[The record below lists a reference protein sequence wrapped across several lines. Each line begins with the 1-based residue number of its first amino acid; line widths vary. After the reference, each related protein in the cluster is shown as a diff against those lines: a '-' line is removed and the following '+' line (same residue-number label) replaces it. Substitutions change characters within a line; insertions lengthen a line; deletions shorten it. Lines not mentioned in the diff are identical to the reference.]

1 MSSVRGYRTHIKNGK
16 KSSKK
21 TLISSKNGTLKQVPF
36 FALLDLSRVMIYNVS
51 IKQLLNVCSVICEDD
66 MGKFVA
72 VTACVL
78 LALIALILLVVAGYV
93 CYVGL
98 TYERI
103 PDNTALEIE
112 NNQSGTVAL
121 GVEYSIA
128 TYNVGFG
135 AYNHEFSFFMDSG
148 KMKDGTEV
156 TGKNSK
162 AASEEVVKT
171 NINGSA
177 ALISEGDYDFIL
189 LQEVD
194 LDSTRSYHINQYE
207 IFNAAFSDMTR
218 TYGICYDSAFLFY
231 PLTDPHGKSLTALAS
246 YSKFKMDSALRR
258 QYPLATDVSK
268 YFDLDR
274 CFVVM
279 RYSLENGKELVV
291 VNSHMS
297 AYDKGGIVRHQQLEV
312 LNAFLADEQKK
323 GNYVIVGGDF
333 NHDIAH
339 SDGMFESQQFRPEW
353 VYSLSSD
360 DLVTGYQFVAA
371 QNAPTCRSTDI
382 PYEKGVNYTVV
393 LDGFIVSNNIEVKE
407 VVNIDNDFIY
417 SDHNP
422 ATMTFVL
429 K

>member
-1 MSSVRGYRTHIKNGK
+1 
-16 KSSKK
+16 
-21 TLISSKNGTLKQVPF
+21 
-36 FALLDLSRVMIYNVS
+36 
-51 IKQLLNVCSVICEDD
+51 

-72 VTACVL
+72 VTACVI
-78 LALIALILLVVAGYV
+78 LALIAVALIVVMSYV

-103 PDNTALEIE
+103 PDNTVVEIE
-112 NNQSGTVAL
+112 NNQSE
-121 GVEYSIA
+121 GVQLNTEYSIA

-148 KMKDGTEV
+148 RMRDGTEV

-162 AASEEVVKT
+162 AASKEVVLENT
-171 NINGSA
+171 NGSA
-177 ALISEGDYDFIL
+177 ELIAEGDYDFVL

-194 LDSTRSYHINQYE
+194 LNSTRSYHVNQYD
-207 IFNAAFSDMTR
+207 IFNSTFGKDMSHN
-218 TYGICYDSAFLFY
+218 YGICYDSAYLFY
-231 PLTDPHGKSLTALAS
+231 PITDPHGKSLTALAT
-246 YSKFKMDSALRR
+246 YSKYKMDSALRR
-258 QYPLATDVSK
+258 QYPLATDITK

-274 CFVVM
+274 CFVVT
-279 RYSLENGKELVV
+279 RYALENGKELVIA
-291 VNSHMS
+291 NSHMS
-297 AYDKGGIVRHQQLEV
+297 AYDKGGTVRRQQLEV
-312 LNAFLADEQKK
+312 LNTFLEEEQKK

-339 SDGMFESQQFRPEW
+339 SDGMFESQQYRPEW
-353 VYSLSSD
+353 VYTLSSD
-360 DLVTGYQFVAA
+360 DLITGYSFVAA

-393 LDGFIVSNNIEVKE
+393 LDGFIVSSNIEVKE
-407 VVNIDNDFIY
+407 VVNIDNDFLY

>member
-1 MSSVRGYRTHIKNGK
+1 
-16 KSSKK
+16 
-21 TLISSKNGTLKQVPF
+21 
-36 FALLDLSRVMIYNVS
+36 MIYNVS
-51 IKQLLNVCSVICEDD
+51 VKQLLNVCSVICEDD

-162 AASEEVVKT
+162 AVSEEVVKT

-194 LDSTRSYHINQYE
+194 LDSTRSYHIDQYE
-207 IFNAAFSDMTR
+207 IFNAAFSNMTR

-297 AYDKGGIVRHQQLEV
+297 AYDKGGTVRHQQLEV

-339 SDGMFESQQFRPEW
+339 SDGMFESQQLRPQW